1 MARGP
6 QAGVGRFPA
15 ISQALSPS
23 LAPAGLCLRLGLR
36 HGAGMGKGKGWGGR
50 ALGYADPIGMLS
62 WHASDS
68 QLVCSLQPSPMHETG
83 DATLSAEGLHQYGCG
98 VDS

>member
-23 LAPAGLCLRLGLR
+23 LSPTGLCLRLGLR
-36 HGAGMGKGKGWGGR
+36 HGAGMGREKEEHWDMLTPQ
-50 ALGYADPIGMLS
+50 ACPAGMQANSHLS
-62 WHASDS
+62 ARR
-68 QLVCSLQPSPMHETG
+68 SLSPMWGAGMQPCLLKVYTRDQFDTG
-83 DATLSAEGLHQYGCG
+83 ADI
-98 VDS
+98 